1 MIMKKI
7 GIIINSK
14 RKRSNDTL
22 NLLNDLGK
30 KYSLDL
36 YTNDKKMTNVLDA
49 KFISEDNFSNTVD
62 MVFALGGDGTVL
74 YSASKLIGSNV
85 PVLGINLGSLG
96 FLSEVNEVDLANAVK
111 AVNQNEFTIFNR
123 QVLEAKILKP
133 RTDSPE
139 LFSLNDVV
147 IGWGRSSRI
156 ITLKLYV
163 NEEIVGVFTCDGMI
177 ISTPTGSTGH
187 SLSNGG
193 PILHSRLEGICINV
207 ICPHT
212 LSTRPLIIPDSSNIL
227 IKIERAFKEVLLSI
241 DGHDHST
248 LSEGDQI
255 SINKSTESVAFAQLT
270 GYSYFNTLTNK
281 LNWSGSVI

>member
-1 MIMKKI
+1 MKKI
-7 GIIINSK
+7 GIIINST
-14 RKRSNDTL
+14 RKRSGTTL
-22 NLLNDLGK
+22 SLLKDLSK

-36 YTNDKKMTNVLDA
+36 YTNDTEMISILDA
-49 KFISEDNFSNTVD
+49 KYISEDNYSSTVD

-96 FLSEVNEVDLANAVK
+96 FLSEVYEADLPKAVK
-111 AVNQNEFTIFNR
+111 AINQNDFKIFNR
-123 QVLEAKILKP
+123 QVLEAKITKIK
-133 RTDSPE
+133 TYSPQF
-139 LFSLNDVV
+139 FSLNDVV

-163 NEEIVGVFTCDGMI
+163 NEEVVGIFTCDGMI

-227 IKIERAFKEVLLSI
+227 IKVERAFKEVLLSI

-255 SINKSTESVAFAQLT
+255 SINKSSESVAFARLN
-270 GYSYFNTLTNK
+270 GYSYFNTLKKK

>member
-1 MIMKKI
+1 MKKI

-14 RKRSNDTL
+14 RKRSGTTL
-22 NLLNDLGK
+22 SLLKDLSK

-36 YTNDKKMTNVLDA
+36 YTNDTEMISILDA
-49 KFISEDNFSNTVD
+49 KYISEDNYSSTVD

-96 FLSEVNEVDLANAVK
+96 FLSEVYEADLPKAVK
-111 AVNQNEFTIFNR
+111 AINQNDFKIFNR
-123 QVLEAKILKP
+123 QVLEAKITKIN
-133 RTDSPE
+133 TYSPQF
-139 LFSLNDVV
+139 FSLNDVV

-163 NEEIVGVFTCDGMI
+163 NEEVVGIFTCDGMI

-227 IKIERAFKEVLLSI
+227 IKVERAFKEVLLSI

-255 SINKSTESVAFAQLT
+255 SINKSSESVAFARLN
-270 GYSYFNTLTNK
+270 GYSYFNTLKKK

>member
-1 MIMKKI
+1 MKKI

-14 RKRSNDTL
+14 RKRSGTTL
-22 NLLNDLGK
+22 SLLKDLSK

-36 YTNDKKMTNVLDA
+36 YTNDTEMISILDA
-49 KFISEDNFSNTVD
+49 KYISEDNYSSTVD

-96 FLSEVNEVDLANAVK
+96 FLSEVYEADLPKAVK
-111 AVNQNEFTIFNR
+111 AINQNDFKVFNR
-123 QVLEAKILKP
+123 QVLEAKIIKIK
-133 RTDSPE
+133 TYSPQF
-139 LFSLNDVV
+139 FSLNDVV

-163 NEEIVGVFTCDGMI
+163 NEEVVGIFTCDGMI

-227 IKIERAFKEVLLSI
+227 IKVERAFKEVLLSI

-255 SINKSTESVAFAQLT
+255 SINKSSESVAFARLN
-270 GYSYFNTLTNK
+270 GYSYFNTLKKK

>member
-1 MIMKKI
+1 MKKI

-14 RKRSNDTL
+14 RKRSGTTL
-22 NLLNDLGK
+22 SLLKDLSK

-36 YTNDKKMTNVLDA
+36 YTNDTEMINILDA
-49 KFISEDNFSNTVD
+49 KYISEDNYSSTVD

-96 FLSEVNEVDLANAVK
+96 FLSEVYEADLPKAVK
-111 AVNQNEFTIFNR
+111 AINQNDFKIFNR
-123 QVLEAKILKP
+123 QVLEAKITKIK
-133 RTDSPE
+133 TYSPQF
-139 LFSLNDVV
+139 FSLNDVV

-163 NEEIVGVFTCDGMI
+163 NEEVVGIFTCDGMI

-227 IKIERAFKEVLLSI
+227 IKVERAFKEVLLSI

-255 SINKSTESVAFAQLT
+255 SINKSSESVAFARLN
-270 GYSYFNTLTNK
+270 GYSYFNTLKKK